1 MSPTPNPPR
10 KTDAG
15 FMAEPATT
23 TRAASVTPE
32 ENPHF
37 RRNLPPVII
46 AAGVVFG
53 LVCGAFEI
61 TNTSIGWH
69 LASGRW
75 MLEHREV
82 LDHDVFSFTSDGAE
96 WVDHEW
102 LFQVVSAALFDFGG
116 APALVVMR
124 MVIVAALV
132 LLLVRIGM
140 TSGLDPPVSLL
151 LAALVVLA
159 ARPRFFLRP
168 ELFTLLL
175 LPLALWLF
183 ADRRG
188 RRLWPLPLI
197 AVIALGAN
205 LHGAILVAPI
215 LISIWFSGEV
225 ADQLIRRQ
233 PDRSMLSSGAIGVGA
248 AFLAPLLNP
257 HGWLVWIVP
266 FRLAEMVR
274 QPHIPNPEWISP
286 GPAEAPA
293 LFVAFVLVAVVLIAG
308 RAMPQYW
315 LSATATA
322 ALAVK
327 HIRNIGLFFVLL
339 PQTIAPSLAR
349 WPLFAADGVP
359 ARSRPRSR
367 LVVCLALVGILGIS
381 AIVRPWPRA
390 GFDFAE
396 NWYPDKAA
404 RFLAT
409 EHLFDGNLYNDVRF
423 GGWLTLDG
431 YPDRQ
436 VFLDD
441 RNEIHEPL
449 LREIWEIFARSD
461 VGAWESLLER
471 WRIDTVLLRYHE
483 PITVSSP
490 DGNDLGR
497 RGFSTLWFRSER
509 WATVY
514 WDDVAIV
521 LVRRSSVAPD
531 FLAEHEYRAV
541 HPDDFE
547 HLTRALRTDPELRQ
561 VVAAEIRRVLA
572 DDPSC
577 RRALDLAAFLD
588 LLPES

>member
-1 MSPTPNPPR
+1 MSPTPNLPTT
-10 KTDAG
+10 TDAG
-15 FMAEPATT
+15 SMTEPAET
-23 TRAASVTPE
+23 TRAASVTSE
-32 ENPHF
+32 ENPLF
-37 RRNLPPVII
+37 RRNIPLVIV
-46 AAGVVFG
+46 AAGLVFG

-75 MLEHREV
+75 MLDHREV

-96 WVDHEW
+96 WIDHEW
-102 LFQVVSAALFDFGG
+102 LFQVVSAALFDLGG

-124 MVIVAALV
+124 MLIVAALV
-132 LLLVRIGM
+132 LLLIRIGM
-140 TSGLDPPVSLL
+140 TSGLDPPVALL
-151 LAALVVLA
+151 LSALVVLA

-175 LPLALWLF
+175 LPLAMWLF

-188 RRLWPLPLI
+188 RRFWPLPLV
-197 AVIALGAN
+197 AVIALGTN

-225 ADQLIRRQ
+225 GDQLFRRR

-248 AFLAPLLNP
+248 AFLATLLNP
-257 HGWLVWIVP
+257 HGWLVWTVP
-266 FRLAEMVR
+266 FRLAEMVK

-293 LFVAFVLVAVVLIAG
+293 LFAAFVLAAMTLIAG
-308 RAMPQYW
+308 RAAPQYW

-322 ALAVK
+322 ALAVR

-349 WPLFAADGVP
+349 WPLFAADGAP
-359 ARSRPRSR
+359 ARSRPRLR
-367 LVVCLALVGILGIS
+367 LALCLALVGVLGAS

-390 GFDFAE
+390 GFGFAE
-396 NWYPDKAA
+396 NWYPDEAV
-404 RFLAT
+404 RFLAA
-409 EHLFDGNLYNDVRF
+409 ERLLEGNLYNDVRF
-423 GGWLTLDG
+423 GGWLILDG

-461 VGAWESLLER
+461 VAAWENLLER

-483 PITVSSP
+483 PIKVSTP
-490 DGNDLGR
+490 DGDDLGR
-497 RGFSTLWFRSER
+497 RGFSTLWFRSSH

-521 LVRRSSVAPD
+521 LVRRSSVAAA
-531 FLAEHEYRAV
+531 FLAEHEYV
-541 HPDDFE
+541 VTHPDDFE
-547 HLTRALRTDPELRQ
+547 HLTEALRADPELRQ
-561 VVAAEIRRVLA
+561 AVTAELRRVLA
-572 DDPSC
+572 DDPNC
-577 RRALDLAAFLD
+577 RRALELAVFLD
-588 LLPES
+588 SLSGN

>member
-1 MSPTPNPPR
+1 MT
-10 KTDAG
+10 
-15 FMAEPATT
+15 EPART
-23 TRAASVTPE
+23 TRAAPVTSE
-32 ENPHF
+32 ENPLF
-37 RRNLPPVII
+37 RRNIPLVIV
-46 AAGVVFG
+46 AAGLVFG

-75 MLEHREV
+75 MLDHREV

-96 WVDHEW
+96 WIDHEW
-102 LFQVVSAALFDFGG
+102 LFQVVSATLFDFGG

-124 MVIVAALV
+124 MLIVAALM
-132 LLLVRIGM
+132 LLLLRIGA
-140 TSGLDPPVSLL
+140 TSGLDPPVALL

-175 LPLALWLF
+175 LPLAMWLF

-188 RRLWPLPLI
+188 RRFWPLPLV
-197 AVIALGAN
+197 AVIALGTN

-225 ADQLIRRQ
+225 GDQLIRRR

-248 AFLAPLLNP
+248 AFLATLLNP
-257 HGWLVWIVP
+257 HGWLVWTVP
-266 FRLAEMVR
+266 FRLAEMVK

-293 LFVAFVLVAVVLIAG
+293 LFAAFVLAAMTLIAG
-308 RAMPQYW
+308 RAAPQYW

-322 ALAVK
+322 ALAVR

-349 WPLFAADGVP
+349 WPLFAADG
-359 ARSRPRSR
+359 AQAQSRPRLR
-367 LVVCLALVGILGIS
+367 LALCLALVGVLGAS

-390 GFDFAE
+390 GFGFAE
-396 NWYPDKAA
+396 NWYPDEAV
-404 RFLAT
+404 RFLAA
-409 EHLFDGNLYNDVRF
+409 ERLLEGNLYNDVRF
-423 GGWLTLDG
+423 GGWLILDG

-461 VGAWESLLER
+461 VAAWENLLER
-471 WRIDTVLLRYHE
+471 WRIDTILLRYHE
-483 PITVSSP
+483 PIKVSTP

-497 RGFSTLWFRSER
+497 RGFSTLWFRSSQ

-521 LVRRSSVAPD
+521 LVRRSSVAAA
-531 FLAEHEYRAV
+531 FLAEHEYV
-541 HPDDFE
+541 VTHPDDFE
-547 HLTRALRTDPELRQ
+547 HLTEALRADPELRQ
-561 VVAAEIRRVLA
+561 AVTAELRRVLA
-572 DDPSC
+572 DDPNC
-577 RRALDLAAFLD
+577 RRALELAVFMD
-588 LLPES
+588 SLPGS

>member
-1 MSPTPNPPR
+1 MT
-10 KTDAG
+10 
-15 FMAEPATT
+15 EPART
-23 TRAASVTPE
+23 TRAAPVTSE
-32 ENPHF
+32 ENPLF
-37 RRNLPPVII
+37 RRNIPLVIV
-46 AAGVVFG
+46 AAGLVFG

-75 MLEHREV
+75 MLDHREV

-96 WVDHEW
+96 WIDHEW
-102 LFQVVSAALFDFGG
+102 LFQVVSATLFDFGG

-124 MVIVAALV
+124 MLIVAALV
-132 LLLVRIGM
+132 LLLIRIGM
-140 TSGLDPPVSLL
+140 TSGLDPPVALL

-175 LPLALWLF
+175 LPLAMWLF

-188 RRLWPLPLI
+188 RRFWPLPLV
-197 AVIALGAN
+197 AVIALGTN

-225 ADQLIRRQ
+225 GDQVIRRR
-233 PDRSMLSSGAIGVGA
+233 PDRLMLSSGAIGVVA
-248 AFLAPLLNP
+248 AFLATLLNP
-257 HGWLVWIVP
+257 HGWLVWTVP
-266 FRLAEMVR
+266 FRLAEMVK

-293 LFVAFVLVAVVLIAG
+293 LFAAFVLAAMTLIVG
-308 RAMPQYW
+308 RAEPQYW
-315 LSATATA
+315 LSATAAA
-322 ALAVK
+322 ALAVR

-339 PQTIAPSLAR
+339 PQTVAPSLAR
-349 WPLFAADGVP
+349 WPLFAADGAP
-359 ARSRPRSR
+359 ARSRPRLR
-367 LVVCLALVGILGIS
+367 LALCLALVGVLGAS

-390 GFDFAE
+390 GFGFAE
-396 NWYPDKAA
+396 NWYPDEAV
-404 RFLAT
+404 RFLAA
-409 EHLFDGNLYNDVRF
+409 ERLLEGNLYNDVRF
-423 GGWLTLDG
+423 GGWLILDG

-461 VGAWESLLER
+461 VAAWEKLLER

-483 PITVSSP
+483 PIKVSTP
-490 DGNDLGR
+490 DGDDLGR
-497 RGFSTLWFRSER
+497 RGFSTLWLRSSH

-521 LVRRSSVAPD
+521 LVRRSSVAAA
-531 FLAEHEYRAV
+531 FLAEHEYV
-541 HPDDFE
+541 VTHPDDFE
-547 HLTRALRTDPELRQ
+547 HLTEALRADPELRQ
-561 VVAAEIRRVLA
+561 AVTAELRRVLA
-572 DDPSC
+572 DDPNS
-577 RRALDLAAFLD
+577 RRALDLAVYLD
-588 LLPES
+588 SLSGS